1 MLSTILILLGSLSLV
16 FICVLLY
23 MSFNNKKEDIDAI
36 LNKYRS
42 TINPSHQNKQQ
53 KPTES
58 DRVMLLIDEVK
69 KLKKEVGDLKQKVIQ
84 VETRRNQDIKAI
96 NDSFDVISKRITSV
110 SSKKSVDEKQ
120 STAMMIAGE
129 KRNIITKKYP
139 QVVYAHY
146 ADSENPIGFS
156 QSLLKMSPEGCF
168 FKIIIYSPTQAS
180 FSLIDN
186 EGIMI
191 NAIQALATIVNPCCN
206 YEISEPITNRYK
218 TISEGKL
225 IKVNHLWQVES
236 KSKISFL

>member
-69 KLKKEVGDLKQKVIQ
+69 KLKKEVGELKQKVIQ

-129 KRNIITKKYP
+129 KGNIITKKYP
-139 QVVYAHY
+139 RVVYAHY
-146 ADSENPIGFS
+146 ADSEKPIGFS

-186 EGIMI
+186 EGV
-191 NAIQALATIVNPCCN
+191 T
-206 YEISEPITNRYK
+206 E
-218 TISEGKL
+218 
-225 IKVNHLWQVES
+225 
-236 KSKISFL
+236 